1 MKRRIFFGLLCGIFF
16 VSAQESLNQKF
27 IAKTRYFDIIYSK
40 KSEASAAILAEN
52 ADKIYEELAE
62 FYGLSDKFRLPVTI
76 NHDYQVFNAYFS
88 FAPFNHIVLY
98 ETLPGE
104 SYAFSEDSF
113 LNTFRHELTH
123 AITMNLQTG
132 FWKGLK
138 SVFGDS
144 ANVGA
149 LFDTT
154 FMIEGSAVESESLK
168 GDGRNNSEFNR
179 HLVKQ
184 AKIEGVFPKF
194 SEVQGALDF
203 SPGTEA
209 SYIFGGLFWEWIV
222 QKFGHEKFSLFWN
235 KCSNFQTL
243 TYFTGFKSVYGL
255 SFKDAWNL
263 FYDEIKIPEKL
274 KIPFQTEGIENFAD
288 SKKTSNPKI
297 LSSSKNL
304 ISYYDSGEIFIAEK
318 KPSQKD
324 LKFKKVLSQ
333 MNVQN
338 LKFSSD
344 GRFLCVNYN
353 SNLSKFPKR
362 RALIFD
368 TQKKSVFHFKQD
380 GISDFS
386 VLKNGSDYFLVFQQA
401 GTKND
406 TENLNPSI
414 KVHKIVFSKNGKIKL
429 TQEIFS
435 EKLGFLN
442 QGFSFCDGGDG
453 SLYFIFK
460 NGMNLSLNVVKKT
473 ESSFKIQKI
482 LDFPKGM
489 TVRNFSADFEN
500 CFSGADK
507 TNFIFSYS
515 EKAAFV
521 RLGFLSIDFSKNS
534 AEISLMKDDVSGGI
548 FNPVSISASSVAWNA
563 KFYNHSQIL
572 CAPLVQFLFEK
583 KSLDFCKEF
592 FQDKTEFKSFATPNF
607 EFLSN
612 AKKFY
617 FKNYFYRGTLIPI
630 YSLNCSKRISPYLDS
645 LENSGLPVGLTYI
658 SGSTLTFPLYGVS
671 GAWDFLSNS
680 GIFSYLLYGRTDTS
694 IFNYSVSGFV
704 EFDGKGYKQSVE
716 NLNFSS
722 LIELNRNWNFSLS
735 DSFQFFEGRQNL
747 YSFNAEK
754 DYSNPFNYFESLKN
768 FSQDKWLF
776 GNNEFTLGFSNV
788 KSTGSGFF
796 ERSGVSFSGNF
807 ETVYVSRA
815 DNFEN
820 KFFFNNLA
828 LNCSVQFPFLI
839 PVQDENSVFTFNL
852 PFVIQGN
859 LFPAAGYFA
868 SLSGTFVLF
877 NWEIQKSFNW
887 TPGNLLYFNRI
898 YVYLSYLGK
907 FSDEKL
913 ADSFSIFKFPEFIK
927 SFSDSQM
934 KYSDILKLTGSMTFT
949 PNFGGLAN
957 PNFALT
963 LSAAFAVRFSA
974 LPNEKQFIF
983 SWSLTGNF

>member
-274 KIPFQTEGIENFAD
+274 KIPFQTEGIEKFAD

-344 GRFLCVNYN
+344 GRKCICL
-353 SNLSKFPKR
+353 R
-362 RALIFD
+362 
-368 TQKKSVFHFKQD
+368 
-380 GISDFS
+380 
-386 VLKNGSDYFLVFQQA
+386 
-401 GTKND
+401 
-406 TENLNPSI
+406 
-414 KVHKIVFSKNGKIKL
+414 
-429 TQEIFS
+429 
-435 EKLGFLN
+435 
-442 QGFSFCDGGDG
+442 
-453 SLYFIFK
+453 
-460 NGMNLSLNVVKKT
+460 
-473 ESSFKIQKI
+473 
-482 LDFPKGM
+482 
-489 TVRNFSADFEN
+489 
-500 CFSGADK
+500 
-507 TNFIFSYS
+507 
-515 EKAAFV
+515 
-521 RLGFLSIDFSKNS
+521 
-534 AEISLMKDDVSGGI
+534 
-548 FNPVSISASSVAWNA
+548 
-563 KFYNHSQIL
+563 
-572 CAPLVQFLFEK
+572 
-583 KSLDFCKEF
+583 
-592 FQDKTEFKSFATPNF
+592 
-607 EFLSN
+607 
-612 AKKFY
+612 
-617 FKNYFYRGTLIPI
+617 
-630 YSLNCSKRISPYLDS
+630 
-645 LENSGLPVGLTYI
+645 
-658 SGSTLTFPLYGVS
+658 
-671 GAWDFLSNS
+671 
-680 GIFSYLLYGRTDTS
+680 
-694 IFNYSVSGFV
+694 
-704 EFDGKGYKQSVE
+704 
-716 NLNFSS
+716 
-722 LIELNRNWNFSLS
+722 
-735 DSFQFFEGRQNL
+735 
-747 YSFNAEK
+747 
-754 DYSNPFNYFESLKN
+754 
-768 FSQDKWLF
+768 
-776 GNNEFTLGFSNV
+776 
-788 KSTGSGFF
+788 
-796 ERSGVSFSGNF
+796 
-807 ETVYVSRA
+807 
-815 DNFEN
+815 
-820 KFFFNNLA
+820 
-828 LNCSVQFPFLI
+828 
-839 PVQDENSVFTFNL
+839 
-852 PFVIQGN
+852 
-859 LFPAAGYFA
+859 
-868 SLSGTFVLF
+868 
-877 NWEIQKSFNW
+877 
-887 TPGNLLYFNRI
+887 
-898 YVYLSYLGK
+898 
-907 FSDEKL
+907 
-913 ADSFSIFKFPEFIK
+913 
-927 SFSDSQM
+927 
-934 KYSDILKLTGSMTFT
+934 
-949 PNFGGLAN
+949 
-957 PNFALT
+957 
-963 LSAAFAVRFSA
+963 
-974 LPNEKQFIF
+974 
-983 SWSLTGNF
+983 